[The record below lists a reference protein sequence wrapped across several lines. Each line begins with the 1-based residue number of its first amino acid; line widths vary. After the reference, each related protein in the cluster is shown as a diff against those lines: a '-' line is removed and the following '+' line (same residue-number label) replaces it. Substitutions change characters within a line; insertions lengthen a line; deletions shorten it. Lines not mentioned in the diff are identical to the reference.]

1 MQLVSGYGYQ
11 QGNTACALLS
21 DCHIHKA
28 VEGPSN
34 VLYYIHQTWEYFSVQ
49 RHASETRSFW
59 SSSHRWELSSF
70 KDNSDLDELQ
80 SHGSTDKCFIGVSI
94 IISQLSVCMHV
105 WLLYTV
111 YMSLLALTHALMFC
125 HCKSHLSAVCL
136 HKSCIQL
143 SNNIHESV
151 GWYMYKMS
159 HFSSSSS
166 TASTHWSNNYTPTA
180 LVRDSHGTVHC
191 RDHRS
196 KQRTI
201 FFVTNSHHSAR
212 RPNRFK
218 FNLTGSSTSFIS
230 SHSRRSMSA
239 LLM

>member
-1 MQLVSGYGYQ
+1 MALESPDK
-11 QGNTACALLS
+11 GNTACALLS

-28 VEGPSN
+28 VEGPS

-70 KDNSDLDELQ
+70 KDDSDLDELQ

-94 IISQLSVCMHV
+94 IIGQLSVCMHV

-125 HCKSHLSAVCL
+125 YCKSHLSAVCL
-136 HKSCIQL
+136 HKFNYQTTYMNLLGGTCTKCLIFQVHLLQLIHPLETQLYSNCIR
-143 SNNIHESV
+143 IRE
-151 GWYMYKMS
+151 
-159 HFSSSSS
+159 
-166 TASTHWSNNYTPTA
+166 
-180 LVRDSHGTVHC
+180 SHGTVHC

>member
-1 MQLVSGYGYQ
+1 
-11 QGNTACALLS
+11 
-21 DCHIHKA
+21 
-28 VEGPSN
+28 
-34 VLYYIHQTWEYFSVQ
+34 
-49 RHASETRSFW
+49 
-59 SSSHRWELSSF
+59 
-70 KDNSDLDELQ
+70 
-80 SHGSTDKCFIGVSI
+80 
-94 IISQLSVCMHV
+94 
-105 WLLYTV
+105 
-111 YMSLLALTHALMFC
+111 MSLLALTHALMFC
-125 HCKSHLSAVCL
+125 YCKSHLSAVCL

-151 GWYMYKMS
+151 VHVQNVSLFKFIFYSIHPLEQQLY
-159 HFSSSSS
+159 
-166 TASTHWSNNYTPTA
+166 SNCI
-180 LVRDSHGTVHC
+180 RIRESHGTVHC